1 MSLFSLKLFMSLGPH
16 HDDMKV
22 ADTDTSL
29 IGVTRVCIA
38 TRNSYTSCKICS
50 FVPARR
56 SRTRWYP
63 RFRSLTDQARPILSP
78 GPLVLGMA

>member
-38 TRNSYTSCKICS
+38 TS